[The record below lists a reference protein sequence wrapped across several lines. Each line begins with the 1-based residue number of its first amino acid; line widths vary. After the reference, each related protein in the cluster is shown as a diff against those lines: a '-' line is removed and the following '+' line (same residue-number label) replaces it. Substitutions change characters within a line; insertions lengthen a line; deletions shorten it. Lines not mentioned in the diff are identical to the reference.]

1 MQGYCLTY
9 IVIVKK
15 SFLRTKQNRFPTGL
29 KAKETGFL
37 YALIYFF
44 SRNSHAGGPCATSRR
59 C

>member
-9 IVIVKK
+9 IVIVKE

-44 SRNSHAGGPCATSRR
+44 SRNSHADGPYATSTQ